1 MNIIMCPADKF
12 VAKRMVNVNGRII
25 WEKISTRGRRNIN
38 LVGVPKGTKWEKNK
52 VKLVVKE

>member
-12 VAKRMVNVNGRII
+12 VAKRIVNVNGRIN
-25 WEKISTRGRRNIN
+25 WEKISTRGRRNIS
-38 LVGVPKGTKWEKNK
+38 LVGVPKGTKWEKNE